1 MLNTRATNN
10 TVALQQPDGVPPAGG
25 LDRQVDPPVPLWA
38 HGKARR
44 LPAKSVLYREGAP
57 VDRVFIIRSG
67 VVKLLSYLPNGRARI
82 VRLHTRDHW
91 VGLEGLLGKGYDHT
105 AIVANTAL
113 VHAIPIQHLQH
124 LERNN
129 PRELAGLLYHW
140 HNDLVQADK
149 WIANFSTGSIK
160 SRVARLLEFLAT
172 LECSSSA
179 NSVELLTVCEMA
191 EILGVTAESV
201 SRTLAEFKRNDI
213 LQKQSIP
220 LREIYRLDT
229 GRLALEAQH

>member
-44 LPAKSVLYREGAP
+44 LPAKFVLYREGAP

-67 VVKLLSYLPNGRARI
+67 MVKLLSYLPNGRARI

-160 SRVARLLEFLAT
+160 SRVARLLEFLVT
-172 LECSSSA
+172 LECSPSA

-201 SRTLAEFKRNDI
+201 SRTLAEFKRTDI
-213 LQKQSIP
+213 LRKQSIP
-220 LREIYRLDT
+220 LRDIYRLDA
-229 GRLALEAQH
+229 GKLALEAQY